1 MLTLPFPERRE
12 EVQHFVKRHHY
23 SRRCPGVWSVAY
35 AHVNRRGQIQAVLVY
50 GPPPYPSVTRAFCRV
65 QEHSRRVAWQAR
77 MIGAGISAT
86 ELDALL
92 AYANADLLLRGY
104 WWVYTLTEPQAWVV
118 DGALVR
124 LLCPAFTGAA
134 YHRNGWLYLGATKPS
149 SKELFVI
156 DGKPVHIR
164 QNDHTLT
171 AGNVHRYYPDAR
183 EIRPVMSRAKD
194 RWAKVLTTSEAERA
208 ERVLL
213 MKFHPLPWTPAIQP
227 RLLYGPQPAPS
238 PLPV

>member
-12 EVQHFVKRHHY
+12 EILKFVKHHHY
-23 SRRCPGVWSVAY
+23 SHRCPGVWSVAY
-35 AHVNRRGQIQAVLVY
+35 AQLNRRGRIQAVLIY
-50 GPPPYPSVTRAFCRV
+50 GPAPYPGVTRAFCRV
-65 QEHSRRVAWQAR
+65 PEHARHVAWQAR
-77 MIGAGISAT
+77 MIAAGISST

-92 AYANADLLLRGY
+92 AFANANLLLRGY

-124 LLCPAFTGAA
+124 LLCPGFAGETYF
-134 YHRNGWLYLGATKPS
+134 RNGWHYLGATKPS
-149 SKELFVI
+149 SRELFIV
-156 DGKPVHIR
+156 DGRPVHIR

-171 AGNVHRYYPDAR
+171 ESNIRAYFPDAR

-194 RWAKVLTTSEAERA
+194 RWANVLATSEIERA

-213 MKFHPLPWTPAIQP
+213 MKFHPQPWTPATQP
-227 RLLYGPQPAPS
+227 RLLCGPQAASMLVPA
-238 PLPV
+238 